1 MASETIRIGP
11 QPGPQYDF
19 LSCKADICIFGGAA
33 YGGKSVGLLLDP
45 LRHYAN
51 PYFEGVIFR
60 RTTTQIRNTGGL
72 WDTSRRFYGQANGVP
87 SETFLKWK
95 FPSGFSMRFSG
106 LEYESSVLN
115 WQGSSI
121 PWLGWDELT
130 HFTEHQFFFLMAWNR
145 SQSGTPGRIRA
156 TCNPDPDSFVRQLI
170 DWWIGKDGYPIKERC
185 GKLRWF
191 IRPENEIIW
200 GNSKEEIYKKY
211 GHGPN
216 ILPKSLTFIASTI
229 DDNKIGN
236 LEDPGYRATLM
247 NMKKVDRERL
257 LYGNWNIRATA
268 GSFFRREWFP
278 LLDDIPGGWWGVGRG
293 WDRAASIPTPNR
305 PNPDWTRGIKM
316 YAYPNGKWVIADM
329 KSLQGSP
336 GSVERLMRGVAEH
349 DGAGCRIR
357 GEQGPGDAGVQQA
370 ESTRKLLAG
379 FDIVVSPATGKKS
392 ERATPFSRQC
402 EFNNVSVVKG
412 DWNEDFFK
420 ELENFSEDDKD
431 YEHDDIVDACSIIF
445 NDMTLKSQGF
455 SDEAVTNLEQLM
467 RGFGRPNG

>member
-130 HFTEHQFFFLMAWNR
+130 HFTEHQFFFLMGWNR

-268 GSFFRREWFP
+268 GSF
-278 LLDDIPGGWWGVGRG
+278 
-293 WDRAASIPTPNR
+293 S
-305 PNPDWTRGIKM
+305 
-316 YAYPNGKWVIADM
+316 
-329 KSLQGSP
+329 
-336 GSVERLMRGVAEH
+336 
-349 DGAGCRIR
+349 
-357 GEQGPGDAGVQQA
+357 
-370 ESTRKLLAG
+370 
-379 FDIVVSPATGKKS
+379 
-392 ERATPFSRQC
+392 
-402 EFNNVSVVKG
+402 
-412 DWNEDFFK
+412 
-420 ELENFSEDDKD
+420 
-431 YEHDDIVDACSIIF
+431 
-445 NDMTLKSQGF
+445 
-455 SDEAVTNLEQLM
+455 
-467 RGFGRPNG
+467 